1 MNYYLLFLLNYFTYL
16 TLIFLSI
23 QSICSLGQDSRVTG
37 RTARAH
43 DSIGDD
49 LSNIPS
55 NSQEN
60 CGCSRASTIAR
71 QVGLQDKFDVATLL
85 PCFNS
90 FNDFND
96 MLINTHAL

>member
-43 DSIGDD
+43 DSIGDA

-71 QVGLQDKFDVATLL
+71 RVGLQNKFDVATLL

-90 FNDFND
+90 FND
-96 MLINTHAL
+96 MLINTHAH

>member
-1 MNYYLLFLLNYFTYL
+1 M
-16 TLIFLSI
+16 
-23 QSICSLGQDSRVTG
+23 TG

-71 QVGLQDKFDVATLL
+71 RADSQDKFDVPTML
-85 PCFNS
+85 PCFKSLN
-90 FNDFND
+90 
-96 MLINTHAL
+96 

>member
-1 MNYYLLFLLNYFTYL
+1 M
-16 TLIFLSI
+16 
-23 QSICSLGQDSRVTG
+23 TG

-43 DSIGDD
+43 DSIGDA

-71 QVGLQDKFDVATLL
+71 RVCLQDKFDVATLL

-90 FNDFND
+90 FND
-96 MLINTHAL
+96 MLINTHAH